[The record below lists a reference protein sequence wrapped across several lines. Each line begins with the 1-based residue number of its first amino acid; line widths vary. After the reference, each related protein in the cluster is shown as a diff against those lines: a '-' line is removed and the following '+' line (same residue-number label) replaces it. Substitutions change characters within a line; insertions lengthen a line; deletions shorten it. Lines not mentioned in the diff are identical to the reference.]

1 MKKTMT
7 IVGAREMFGENSYET
22 ETGFLVNI
30 FGKYCPN
37 ITFVVGKEVELDA
50 DGEPINPLKY
60 VGDRE
65 VTDGM
70 NMDFDGDAEFMFG
83 DFWVSKK
90 GGACFRPKN
99 PKVAKDLLIRVSWGG
114 CFNSHRGT
122 YSDEA
127 NAIEGVKYFRRAS
140 SNGGG
145 AGYDYWVVPVGFAR
159 ILHIDEV
166 DGETTAD
173 HTAEFERRAKAYRE
187 KHARLQRESS
197 EANDKAYK
205 AKLAAE
211 EESRRCKASLLPRL
225 TEIQAEFTELHRPQK
240 YGRYGVDE
248 LTFGEEYF
256 KVGYHQYLY
265 NEKGLAKAEEHLAH
279 TRGWIT
285 SEEAKKAAKA
295 EARATFEPKY
305 EELRGQIERIGWRL
319 SFGEEGALVKDP
331 AKVRDTYHCRDNG
344 ITSYPFNLDGVTKLR
359 EDIQEEADRLAEEEL
374 RATNTERIRNLLADT
389 ELPENLWFL
398 FEGSEDMNSTIRKE
412 VEAIMAAATSEKD
425 AMDSHELRNCGF
437 GRRCSAIRRVLKRN
451 GGNIDNL
458 NVNSQ
463 AGSKELAWFIAG

>member
-1 MKKTMT
+1 MKKMMT
-7 IVGAREMFGENSYET
+7 IVEARKLFGEACYET
-22 ETGFLVNI
+22 ETGFLVNV
-30 FGKYCPN
+30 FGKYRPN
-37 ITFVVGKEVELDA
+37 ITFIISKEFDLDA
-50 DGEPINPLKY
+50 DGKPVNPLRY
-60 VGDRE
+60 VSDRE
-65 VTDGM
+65 VTDSM
-70 NMDFDGDAEFMFG
+70 NMNFDGDAEFMFG

-99 PKVAKDLLIRVSWGG
+99 PRVAKDLLVRVSWGG

-127 NAIEGVKYFRRAS
+127 KAIEGIKYFRRAS
-140 SNGGG
+140 SNGGK
-145 AGYDYWVVPVGFAR
+145 AGNDFWVVPVGFAR
-159 ILHIDEV
+159 ILHIDEI
-166 DGETTAD
+166 DGETTVD

-187 KHARLQRESS
+187 KHSRLQRETS

-225 TEIQAEFTELHRPQK
+225 TEIQAELAELHRPKK

-265 NEKGLAKAEEHLAH
+265 DEESLAKAEAYLVR
-279 TRGWIT
+279 TRDWIAD
-285 SEEAKKAAKA
+285 EETKKAAKA
-295 EARATFEPKY
+295 EARATFEPEFEK
-305 EELRGQIERIGWRL
+305 LRDQIERIGWRL
-319 SFGEEGALVKDP
+319 SFGEERALVKDP

-359 EDIQEEADRLAEEEL
+359 EDIREEADRIAEEDM
-374 RATNTERIRNLLADT
+374 RTRNAERISNLLADT

-398 FEGSEDMNSTIRKE
+398 FEGSEDMDSMIRKE